1 MAQHFKQLGR
11 RQQKPPMHL
20 GPTALVNER
29 KPRRDEQGEIDL
41 FILGLMD
48 GSASNEEIAL
58 KTANNFSRRL
68 ISYDNAL
75 SRVYELVE
83 DYDRKLAVM

>member
-1 MAQHFKQLGR
+1 M
-11 RQQKPPMHL
+11 
-20 GPTALVNER
+20 NER
-29 KPRRDEQGEIDL
+29 KPRRDEQEEINL

-48 GSASNEEIAL
+48 GSASIEEIAQ

-68 ISYDNAL
+68 LSYDNAL

>member
-1 MAQHFKQLGR
+1 
-11 RQQKPPMHL
+11 MHL

-29 KPRRDEQGEIDL
+29 KPRRDEQEEINL

-48 GSASNEEIAL
+48 GSASIEEIAQ
-58 KTANNFSRRL
+58 KTSNNFSRRL